1 MKHLLV
7 FIMAPLI
14 TEKTTILK
22 ETKGILAFRVNRR
35 ANKVEIRQAVES
47 IFKVK
52 VADVR
57 TQQVGGKE
65 KRVGRF
71 TGRRPDWK
79 KAYVRLAPGQKSIE
93 YFEAV

>member
-1 MKHLLV
+1 MKHVHEIILS
-7 FIMAPLI
+7 PLI

-22 ETKGILAFRVNRR
+22 ETQGILAFRVHRR
-35 ANKVEIRQAVES
+35 ANKVEIRQAVETL
-47 IFKVK
+47 FKVK
-52 VADVR
+52 VDAVR

-79 KAYVRLAPGQKSIE
+79 KAYVRLAPGQKTIE
-93 YFEAV
+93 YFEVV